1 MVSENRGGRFLK
13 PNCFAQETYEIF
25 GQMKMGPGGACPS
38 GLHGKKAKVKCAE
51 GEIFELPADAMAL
64 SLRARKDL
72 LENGCDQELDYPK
85 LGNIQCKFRVRLIGL
100 KELKRLKH
108 DVRELFSGR
117 CGL

>member
-1 MVSENRGGRFLK
+1 MASFL
-13 PNCFAQETYEIF
+13 PNCFTQETYEIF

-72 LENGCDQELDYPK
+72 LENAQNGCDEELDYPK
-85 LGNIQCKFRVRLIGL
+85 LGDPMLRVSLMFQVPRWRL
-100 KELKRLKH
+100 
-108 DVRELFSGR
+108 
-117 CGL
+117 